1 MYRWVIAWR
10 WLKSLPMLWVSVVG
24 VCLGVASILVV
35 DSIFNGVL
43 RELRIVYRGTAA
55 DLYIPTVPPRSAA
68 DRIVPTDAVV
78 TAILGCPG
86 VAGAAVRL
94 SWPCLLPESLRL
106 KDIVA
111 IGAISRRSLLD
122 VRGIV
127 PDQEAG
133 VTDLRRYLESESA
146 APERRVRDAARPF
159 DVADLPEPVRALT
172 PILLG
177 DRAASDLGLKR
188 GATFTL
194 FTFPDGISQQ
204 EAVEKGI
211 EPRQRDFVL
220 AGTFATGFYLEDM
233 TRALVRIEDL
243 RSFTGTRRSSSEIVV
258 KVAAGADLQEV
269 RRALLPRLEPFD
281 FMGWFSQPAIWTW
294 EELNDTILAA
304 ISNQRHVLDLILF
317 FVVIVAGFN
326 LLVSLNLIVTE
337 KLRDVGTMAALGA
350 SSLGIASVF
359 TALGFLVTLL
369 GSALGLVGGIF
380 LASHVNDVHDWL
392 ARLVGHRLWES
403 STYLFDRIP
412 TDVAPGMI
420 GLGVAATF
428 AVTLLFAFLASLRA
442 ARLDPVVA
450 LRHE

>member
-43 RELRIVYRGTAA
+43 RELRTVYKGTAS
-55 DLYIPTVPPRSAA
+55 DLYIPTVPPRSARDA
-68 DRIVPTDAVV
+68 VVPTDAVV
-78 TAILGCPG
+78 QSILGCPG

-127 PDQEAG
+127 PDEEASA
-133 VTDLRRYLESESA
+133 TELRSYLA
-146 APERRVRDAARPF
+146 APPPERRVRDVARPF
-159 DVADLPEPVRALT
+159 DVADLPDVARSCI

-177 DRAASDLGLKR
+177 DRAASDLELKR
-188 GATFTL
+188 GAIFTL
-194 FTFPDGISQQ
+194 FTFPDGVSQEQAMQ
-204 EAVEKGI
+204 EGVQ
-211 EPRQRDFVL
+211 PRERSCVL
-220 AGTFATGFYLEDM
+220 AGTFKTDFYLEDM
-233 TRALVRIEDL
+233 TRALMRIEDL
-243 RSFTGTRRSSSEIVV
+243 QKFTETAKSSSEIVV
-258 KVAAGADLQEV
+258 KLAAGADLETV
-269 RRALLPRLEPFD
+269 RQALRERLAEYEFTH
-281 FMGWFSQPAIWTW
+281 WFNTPILTW
-294 EELNDTILAA
+294 AELNVPILAA

-337 KLRDVGTMAALGA
+337 KLRDVGTLAALGA

-369 GSALGLVGGIF
+369 GAALGLVGGAF
-380 LASHVNDVHDWL
+380 FARHVNDVHEWF
-392 ARLVGHRLWES
+392 AGLVGHRLWES

-412 TDVAPGMI
+412 TDFSPGMI
-420 GLGVAATF
+420 GLGIAATF
-428 AVTLLFAFLASLRA
+428 AVTLLFAFVASLRA
-442 ARLDPVVA
+442 ARLDPVIA

>member
-43 RELRIVYRGTAA
+43 RELRTVYKGTAS
-55 DLYIPTVPPRSAA
+55 DLYIPTVPPRSAGA
-68 DRIVPTDAVV
+68 ATVPTDAVV
-78 TAILGCPG
+78 QAILGCPG

-127 PDQEAG
+127 PDEEAG
-133 VTDLRRYLESESA
+133 VTDLRRYLAEA
-146 APERRVRDAARPF
+146 PPERRVRDVARPF
-159 DVADLPEPVRALT
+159 DVADLPEEVRSRT

-177 DRAASDLGLKR
+177 ERAASDLELKR

-194 FTFPDGISQQ
+194 YTFPDGVSQQ
-204 EAVEKGI
+204 EASEKGI

-220 AGTFATGFYLEDM
+220 AGTFKTGFYLEDM

-243 RSFTGTRRSSSEIVV
+243 RRFTETMRSSSEIVV
-258 KVAAGADLQEV
+258 KLAAGAELEEV
-269 RRALLPRLEPFD
+269 RAALLERLEPFQ
-281 FMGWFSQPAIWTW
+281 FLRWFNQPAIWTW

-304 ISNQRHVLDLILF
+304 INNQRHVLDLILF

-337 KLRDVGTMAALGA
+337 KLRDVGTLAALGA
-350 SSLGIASVF
+350 SSLGLASVF

-369 GSALGLVGGIF
+369 GSALGLAGGIF
-380 LASHVNDVHDWL
+380 LARHVNDVHDWL
-392 ARLVGHRLWES
+392 AGLVGHRLWES

>member
-43 RELRIVYRGTAA
+43 RELRTVYKGTAS
-55 DLYIPTVPPRSAA
+55 DLYIPTVPPRSA
-68 DRIVPTDAVV
+68 RDAVV
-78 TAILGCPG
+78 PIDAVVQAIRGCPG

-127 PDQEAG
+127 PDEEAG
-133 VTDLRRYLESESA
+133 ATDLRSYLA
-146 APERRVRDAARPF
+146 AAATPPERRVRDVARPF
-159 DVADLPEPVRALT
+159 DVADLPDVARSSI

-194 FTFPDGISQQ
+194 FTFPDGVTQQ
-204 EAVEKGI
+204 QALQQGV
-211 EPRQRDFVL
+211 EPRERSCVL

-233 TRALVRIEDL
+233 TRALMRIEDL
-243 RSFTGTRRSSSEIVV
+243 QKFTETTKSSSEIVV
-258 KVAAGADLQEV
+258 KLAAGADLETV
-269 RRALLPRLEPFD
+269 REALRTRLEEFE
-281 FMGWFSQPAIWTW
+281 FARWFNEPVLTW
-294 EELNDTILAA
+294 AELNLPILAA

-337 KLRDVGTMAALGA
+337 KLRDVGTLAALGA
-350 SSLGIASVF
+350 SSFGIASVF

-369 GSALGLVGGIF
+369 GSALGLVGGVF
-380 LASHVNDVHDWL
+380 LASHVNDVHDWI
-392 ARLVGHRLWES
+392 AGLVGHRLWES

-428 AVTLLFAFLASLRA
+428 AVTLLFAFVASLRA

>member
-43 RELRIVYRGTAA
+43 RELRIVYKGTAS
-55 DLYIPTVPPRSAA
+55 DLYLPTVPPTSA
-68 DRIVPTDAVV
+68 RERVVPTDAVV
-78 TAILGCPG
+78 QAVLGCPG

-94 SWPCLLPESLRL
+94 SWPCLLPEELRL

-122 VRGIV
+122 VRGII

-133 VTDLRRYLESESA
+133 VTDLRKYLEAA
-146 APERRVRDAARPF
+146 APERRVRDVARPF
-159 DVADLPEPVRALT
+159 DVADLPEAVRSRT
-172 PILLG
+172 PILFG
-177 DRAASDLGLKR
+177 EQAAKDLGLAR

-194 FTFPDGISQQ
+194 YTFPDGVSQQ
-204 EAVEKGI
+204 EAVERGI
-211 EPRQRDFVL
+211 EPRERDFVL

-233 TRALVRIEDL
+233 TRALMRIEDL
-243 RSFTGTRRSSSEIVV
+243 RAFTETSRTSSEIVV
-258 KVAAGADLQEV
+258 KLAAGADLETV
-269 RRALLPRLEPFD
+269 REALGERLAPFELAH
-281 FMGWFSQPAIWTW
+281 WFRQTTYTW
-294 EELNDTILAA
+294 EELNGTILAA
-304 ISNQRHVLDLILF
+304 INNQRHVLDLILF

-337 KLRDVGTMAALGA
+337 KLRDVGTLAALGA
-350 SSLGIASVF
+350 SSLGLASVF

-369 GSALGLVGGIF
+369 GSALGLAGGIF
-380 LASHVNDVHDWL
+380 LARHVNDVHDWL
-392 ARLVGHRLWES
+392 AGIVGHRLWES